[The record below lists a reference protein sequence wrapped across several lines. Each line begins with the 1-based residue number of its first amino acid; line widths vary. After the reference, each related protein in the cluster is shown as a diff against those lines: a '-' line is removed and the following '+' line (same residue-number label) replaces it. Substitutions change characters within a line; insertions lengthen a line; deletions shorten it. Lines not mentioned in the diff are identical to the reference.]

1 MNRNAHRHRQVLG
14 RHLLARILLV
24 STLATTFFTTIS
36 FWLDYRE
43 EMSALKGVFQQV
55 RERSVA
61 SLAKAVWE
69 FDEEGLDLQVDGI
82 LTSAGLVSIVIEDE
96 KGVVL
101 LKKTRSG
108 APDSYLTME
117 TWPLLHSKGRRNF
130 RVGTVAVVAT
140 KLYMYERLKNK
151 VVYFFF
157 SQGLKTLIVSALIL
171 WIFRRLVIH
180 HLSRMSAF
188 VENFDYLGRAELRL
202 QGKRRRPNEL
212 DILAG
217 AINEMGGLIRKS
229 LQDKDLEVRETR
241 DELDRQKAASL
252 YSARLAS
259 LGEMASGIAHEIN
272 NPLAIIDGH
281 NSLIERLARS
291 GGDGHNAA
299 VIRSTQ
305 KISATVRRITDI
317 VRGLLSFSRDGE
329 SVGWEDIPLHQ
340 LLGDVT
346 GLCDAR
352 FQSKKICLEVELPP
366 DLEEVRLHCNRVK
379 IAQVLI
385 NLLNNAVDAVEK
397 LENKWVRLGL
407 ERQGADLVISVTDA
421 GSGIPVR
428 LRERIMDPFFTT
440 KEVGKG
446 TGLGLSVSA
455 GIAGEHGG
463 RLEIDPESEHT
474 RFNLVLPVLT
484 DHSLARPTPPA

>member
-1 MNRNAHRHRQVLG
+1 
-14 RHLLARILLV
+14 
-24 STLATTFFTTIS
+24 
-36 FWLDYRE
+36 
-43 EMSALKGVFQQV
+43 
-55 RERSVA
+55 
-61 SLAKAVWE
+61 
-69 FDEEGLDLQVDGI
+69 
-82 LTSAGLVSIVIEDE
+82 
-96 KGVVL
+96 
-101 LKKTRSG
+101 
-108 APDSYLTME
+108 
-117 TWPLLHSKGRRNF
+117 
-130 RVGTVAVVAT
+130 
-140 KLYMYERLKNK
+140 
-151 VVYFFF
+151 
-157 SQGLKTLIVSALIL
+157 
-171 WIFRRLVIH
+171 
-180 HLSRMSAF
+180 
-188 VENFDYLGRAELRL
+188 
-202 QGKRRRPNEL
+202 
-212 DILAG
+212 
-217 AINEMGGLIRKS
+217 MGGLIRKS